1 MQGEDEYTAPAVGYT
16 VEEYTAVDFDQ
27 PPPVE
32 IASSN
37 TSLESE
43 DGYIVP
49 ADGYTAN
56 EYIMPEEY
64 AVVDFEWE
72 SAAETPITKNELN
85 TGPRDREEWEE
96 YAVVDFG
103 GL

>member
-1 MQGEDEYTAPAVGYT
+1 MDKYTAV
-16 VEEYTAVDFDQ
+16 EYTAVDFDQ

-37 TSLESE
+37 ARLESE
-43 DGYIVP
+43 DGYVVP

-56 EYIMPEEY
+56 EYIMPEEGY
-64 AVVDFEWE
+64 AVVDFERE
-72 SAAETPITKNELN
+72 SAAETPVTMNELN
-85 TGPRDREEWEE
+85 TGPGDKEEWEE